1 MDAAD
6 LDVDVYG
13 QVLRDL
19 ARVNR
24 WTFTARPALSFVARA
39 IGDAREFSMLDVGFG
54 YGDILREVARWAAR
68 RGIAARLVGVDL
80 NPASENLACAAT
92 PEGMGIT
99 YVTGDYADQCGPFD
113 FIVSSQVAH
122 HMSDAQLTRFL
133 QHMEQMARRG
143 WMICDL
149 HRHGFAYHGF
159 PLLARVMGVHRIVR
173 EDGQL
178 SIARSM
184 RPGEWADVLARAGL
198 APGAAQVK
206 RRFPFRIAVERT
218 FDRP

>member
-1 MDAAD
+1 MDAAN
-6 LDVDVYG
+6 LDVAVYG

-24 WTFTARPALSFVARA
+24 WTFTARPVLAFLARA
-39 IGDAREFSMLDVGFG
+39 VGDAREFSLLDVGFG
-54 YGDILREVARWAAR
+54 HGDTLRAVARWAAR
-68 RGIAARLVGVDL
+68 RGIATRLAGVDL
-80 NPASENLACAAT
+80 NPASEDLARRAT
-92 PEGMGIT
+92 PEGMDIS
-99 YVTGDYADQCGPFD
+99 YATGDYADQTGPFD

-122 HMSDAQLTRFL
+122 HMSDAQLDRFV

-143 WMICDL
+143 WMIGDL
-149 HRHGFAYHGF
+149 HRHRFAYHGF

-178 SIARSM
+178 SIARSL
-184 RPGEWADVLARAGL
+184 RPGEWPDVLARAGL
-198 APGAAQVK
+198 AQGTACVE

-218 FDRP
+218 FGR